1 MSAARIKTKSFRS
14 RNAHKLIESGSK
26 QRSRMVRHPLLRSR
40 AAPHAAEKQ
49 FHRSPAFLAWR
60 GRRARACIF
69 AIGLSALAMPAH
81 AQANLEAG
89 KSPAQIFADTCN
101 ACHRSPREVKRT
113 TAAFLREHYTTGMR
127 EAAMMAGFLASVG
140 SDPQAVQQRRPPTL
154 GAGQPATRP
163 QDPAGL
169 DQPRPSA
176 QVALPASSA
185 AVAPIPSEQAGSS
198 PPGPRS
204 RRPSDSMELGGPT
217 LWQSD
222 TLAAR
227 KSHPVLNIEE

>member
-1 MSAARIKTKSFRS
+1 
-14 RNAHKLIESGSK
+14 
-26 QRSRMVRHPLLRSR
+26 MVCHPLLRSR

-49 FHRSPAFLAWR
+49 SHRSPAFLAWE
-60 GRRARACIF
+60 GGRARVCML
-69 AIGLSALAMPAH
+69 AIGLLVFAMPAH

-89 KSPAQIFADTCN
+89 KSPARIFADTCN

-113 TAAFLREHYTTGMR
+113 TAAFLREHYTTGIR
-127 EAAMMAGFLASVG
+127 EATMMAGYLATVG

-176 QVALPASSA
+176 QAAMPASSA
-185 AVAPIPSEQAGSS
+185 AAAPVPSEQVGSS

-204 RRPSDSMELGGPT
+204 RRPSKSVELGGPMS
-217 LWQSD
+217 WQSD